1 MIKIFKFAIL
11 LSLFQL
17 FRLTA
22 SATETL
28 PFVIYPGTDPDPI
41 EGYGVPVTVST
52 YFFNSS
58 GEAYTVPANFIYI
71 FVNAPIGMDLELAGD
86 IPEGFEFVSF
96 ASEGAANSAYFVNT
110 VPVDIDAYEFIT
122 FDMTSIPAGPIMGTM
137 TMELYAE
144 ATTEYDYTITP
155 APGITNLELSIEVP
169 DVEIDPLSVDFVAVY
184 TNVEDCTVNVNWTVS
199 ATDAASYEG
208 IQYAV
213 ERSFRGS
220 QFEQIAVI
228 TPQAG
233 QFSMN
238 YGDKDAQ
245 EGVNLYR
252 IKQISIDGQVTYSK
266 TVRADVTCTP
276 AQHIKIYPNP
286 AVDFVSISGVK
297 AGQKVRVFGING
309 VEIYSIDVQQDNQV
323 IQVNDLP
330 AGAYN
335 VNVSQNGTSVF
346 NGKLIKR

>member
-1 MIKIFKFAIL
+1 MTKFLKFAIL
-11 LSLFQL
+11 LLGLSLGKISSYAEELNL
-17 FRLTA
+17 FI
-22 SATETL
+22 SGSME
-28 PFVIYPGTDPDPI
+28 PDEF
-41 EGYGVPVTVST
+41 EGYGIPGNINMFVYAPSEDV
-52 YFFNSS
+52 F
-58 GEAYTVPANFIYI
+58 VPANVLQLVYI
-71 FVNAPIGMDLELAGD
+71 MPANMELDALIESVPAGFEYVYVMDQYVYFQNTSDLLIEGGEFFEFNVPITPSGEVDGD
-86 IPEGFEFVSF
+86 IQIQLMINPEIV
-96 ASEGAANSAYFVNT
+96 
-110 VPVDIDAYEFIT
+110 
-122 FDMTSIPAGPIMGTM
+122 TS
-137 TMELYAE
+137 
-144 ATTEYDYTITP
+144 YTITESEGENFYVWP
-155 APGITNLELSIEVP
+155 VSVP
-169 DVEIDPLSVDFVAVY
+169 DVELEPLSVQFVSVY
-184 TNVEDCTVNVNWTVS
+184 ANADNNCAVNVNWTVS

-213 ERSFRGS
+213 ERLNNRVY
-220 QFEQIAVI
+220 EQIAVI

-238 YGDKDAQ
+238 YVDQNAI
-245 EGVNLYR
+245 EGMNMYR
-252 IKQISIDGQVTYSK
+252 IAQITRDGKVAYSQ
-266 TVRADVTCTP
+266 TVKANVTCTP
-276 AQHIKIYPNP
+276 GQHIKIYPNP